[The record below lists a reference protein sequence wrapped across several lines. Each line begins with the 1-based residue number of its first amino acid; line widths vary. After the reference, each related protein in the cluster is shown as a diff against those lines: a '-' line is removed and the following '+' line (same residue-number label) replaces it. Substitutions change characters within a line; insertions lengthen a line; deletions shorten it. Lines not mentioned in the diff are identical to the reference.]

1 VVSCDSLAVSFFHA
15 LKCFHQMHAFYS
27 DRYVIAL
34 PEGHQF
40 PIIKYAMIRRRLE
53 DEKAL
58 MPAQISEPR
67 PAGREEILLVHTADY
82 YDRLVAG
89 CLSERE
95 IRRLGLPWS
104 EALVGRSLLSVA
116 GTIEAARAALSEGVA
131 ANLGGGT
138 HHAFR
143 DHGEGFCVLNDIAIA
158 ICALRAEGLI
168 RRAAVVDCDVH
179 QGNGTAAIFAD
190 DPEVFTLSLHGEKN
204 YPLLKQQS
212 TVDVALADGT
222 EDQEYLSLLS
232 RHLAVV
238 LDRFRPEIVF
248 YQSGVDP
255 YCDDRLGRLALT
267 LDGLKRRDSMVFDEC
282 RARALPCVITLGGG
296 YARKVSDTV
305 EAHCNTI
312 RAARAAYGR

>member
-1 VVSCDSLAVSFFHA
+1 
-15 LKCFHQMHAFYS
+15 MRAFYS

-40 PIIKYAMIRRRLE
+40 PIIKYAMIRQRL
-53 DEKAL
+53 DSEKTLA
-58 MPAQISEPR
+58 PSQVCEPR
-67 PAGREEILLVHTADY
+67 PAERDEILLVHTADY

-89 CLSERE
+89 QLTMRE

-104 EALVGRSLLSVA
+104 DALVGRSRLSVA
-116 GTIEAARAALSEGVA
+116 GTLAASRAALIDGVG

-158 ICALRAEGLI
+158 ICALRAEGSI

-179 QGNGTAAIFAD
+179 QGNGTAAIFAT

-212 TVDVALADGT
+212 TVDVALEDGT
-222 EDQEYLSLLS
+222 KDEEYLSLLS
-232 RHLAVV
+232 HHLAIV
-238 LDRFRPEIVF
+238 LDRFRPDIVF

-255 YCDDRLGRLALT
+255 YADDRLGRLALT
-267 LDGLKRRDSMVFDEC
+267 LDGLKRRDLIVFQEC
-282 RARALPCVITLGGG
+282 RSRSIPCVITLGGG
-296 YARKVSDTV
+296 YARKVADTV
-305 EAHCNTI
+305 EAHCNTM
-312 RAARAAYGR
+312 RAARTVYAR

>member
-1 VVSCDSLAVSFFHA
+1 
-15 LKCFHQMHAFYS
+15 MRAFYS
-27 DRYVIAL
+27 DHYVIAL

-40 PIIKYAMIRRRLE
+40 PIIKYAMIRQRL
-53 DEKAL
+53 DAEKTLA
-58 MPAQISEPR
+58 PSRVSEPM
-67 PAGREEILLVHTADY
+67 PAGRDEILLVHTEDY

-89 CLSERE
+89 RLSERE

-104 EALVGRSLLSVA
+104 EALVGRSRLSVA
-116 GTIEAARAALSEGVA
+116 GTLAAARAALIDGVG

-138 HHAFR
+138 HHAFA
-143 DHGEGFCVLNDIAIA
+143 DHGEGFCVLNDIAVA
-158 ICALRAEGLI
+158 IRALRAEGFI

-179 QGNGTAAIFAD
+179 QGNGTAAIFAT

-222 EDQEYLSLLS
+222 EDEEYLSLLAH
-232 RHLAVV
+232 HLAIA
-238 LDRFRPEIVF
+238 LDRFRPDIVF

-255 YCDDRLGRLALT
+255 YRDDRLGRLALT
-267 LDGLKRRDSMVFDEC
+267 FDGLKRRDLMVFQEC

-305 EAHCNTI
+305 EAHCNTM
-312 RAARAAYGR
+312 RAARAVYGS